1 MRTPTQQPRTPRTT
15 HRRGV
20 SLVELMVTV
29 TVLGII
35 GASTLPVILGV
46 SQSYAESTRSRA
58 AIERNAFAIDR
69 VTRWVREIP
78 EGATAGTVAIASAD
92 ASSIR
97 LTDGRQIDLAGGQ
110 LIEIDPTG
118 SSSVLIENVT
128 EFTLSLRGEDGVTDT
143 MGTTTQTQ
151 RIGFT
156 LTSDGATLSA
166 IAFIRARMTPP

>member
-1 MRTPTQQPRTPRTT
+1 MKAHTQQLRTRRST
-15 HRRGV
+15 HPRGV
-20 SLVELMVTV
+20 TLVELMVTV

-35 GASTLPVILGV
+35 GAATLPVIMGV

-69 VTRWVREIP
+69 ITRWVREIP
-78 EGATAGTVAIASAD
+78 EGTTPGTVAIAAAD

-97 LTDGRQIDLAGGQ
+97 LSDGRQIDLASGQ

-118 SSSVLIENVT
+118 GSSVLLENVT
-128 EFTLSLRGEDGVTDT
+128 DFTLTLRGEDGATST
-143 MGTTTQTQ
+143 MGTPTQTQ